1 MSISAGKSSNG
12 EWIFERLVLNSG
24 RAFFKYRDFMAP
36 VAVVAVMILT
46 RPAQGTGSGEHDAV
60 AAVLGILIASAG
72 QALRGL
78 VIGLAYVL
86 RAGTNRR
93 IAADNLVCEG
103 VFAHVRNPLY
113 LGNFLIVLGLTV
125 VWNSPWIYLTVI
137 PTCIAAH
144 YSLIL
149 AEEDYLRGKFGRPYL
164 DYCARVNRLVPR
176 LAGFRATLAK
186 FDFDW
191 RRVVRK
197 DYGTVFAW
205 VSIVIVLIAAKETCR
220 EGVADAEK
228 LLAAAAAG
236 WLTLFL
242 LWGCARWMKKTGRL
256 ESAA

>member
-1 MSISAGKSSNG
+1 MPDSARKSTSG
-12 EWIFERLVLNSG
+12 DSAVDRLVLSAG

-36 VAVVAVMILT
+36 VAVLAVMLLT
-46 RPAQGTGSGEHDAV
+46 RPGRGTGSGEYDAV
-60 AAVLGILIASAG
+60 MAVLGTLIASAG

-93 IAADNLVCEG
+93 IAADRLVCEG

-125 VWNSPWIYLTVI
+125 VWNSTWIYLTAI
-137 PTCIAAH
+137 PFCIAAH

-149 AEEDYLRGKFGRPYL
+149 AEEDYLRGKFGQAYV
-164 DYCARVNRLVPR
+164 DYCSRVHRIVPE
-176 LAGFRATLAK
+176 LSGFRATLAK

-205 VSIVIVLIAAKETCR
+205 VSIVIVLIATKETFR
-220 EGVADAEK
+220 EGVLDAED
-228 LLAAAAAG
+228 LLAVAAAG

-256 ESAA
+256 ESHA